1 VNAPRAIKVEM
12 STPAPAAPDADGRRR
27 RSQDS
32 RARIVQAMLELVHA
46 GETSP
51 AAELV
56 ADRAKVGLR
65 TVFRHFNDMD
75 SLYRE
80 MSAVIEAELR
90 GIIAQPFKAKDWQGR
105 VLELVQR
112 RASVYER
119 IAPFRRAADV
129 HRLRSNVLEADHAR
143 FAALAREILRREMP
157 AEAARDKARF
167 EALDMLLSFEAW
179 VRLRRDQGL
188 SAKRTVETLERAV
201 ASLIAGSDAP
211 SSSR

>member
-1 VNAPRAIKVEM
+1 MNAPRAIKVEV

-32 RARIVQAMLELVHA
+32 RARIVQAMLELVRA

-51 AAELV
+51 PAELV

-65 TVFRHFNDMD
+65 TVFRHFSDMD

-80 MSAVIEAELR
+80 MSAVIGAELQDV
-90 GIIAQPFKAKDWQGR
+90 IAQPFKAQDWRGR
-105 VLELVQR
+105 VRELVQR
-112 RASVYER
+112 RAAAYER

-129 HRLRSNVLEADHAR
+129 HRLRSRVLEADHAR
-143 FAALAREILRREMP
+143 FAALAREILRRELP
-157 AEAARDKARF
+157 AEAAGDKARF

-179 VRLRRDQGL
+179 ARLRRDQGL
-188 SAKRTVETLERAV
+188 SAKRTIEALELAV
-201 ASLIAGSDAP
+201 AALIDGVEAA
-211 SSSR
+211 

>member
-1 VNAPRAIKVEM
+1 VNAPRAIKVEV
-12 STPAPAAPDADGRRR
+12 STPAPPAPEADGRRR

-80 MSAVIEAELR
+80 MSAVIEAELQ
-90 GIIAQPFKAKDWQGR
+90 GIISQPFKSDDWRGR
-105 VLELVQR
+105 MVELVQR
-112 RASVYER
+112 RSAVYER
-119 IAPFRRAADV
+119 IAPFRRAGDI
-129 HRLRSNVLEADHAR
+129 HRQRSQVLAADHAR
-143 FAALAREILRREMP
+143 FVALGREILRRESP
-157 AEAARDKARF
+157 PELLRDKARF
-167 EALDMLLSFEAW
+167 EALDMLLSFDAW
-179 VRLRRDQGL
+179 NRLRRDQGL
-188 SAKRTVETLERAV
+188 SPRRTVDALEIAV
-201 ASLIAGSDAP
+201 AALVDAL
-211 SSSR
+211 

>member
-1 VNAPRAIKVEM
+1 MNAPRAIKVEM
-12 STPAPAAPDADGRRR
+12 STPAPATPDADGRRR

>member
-1 VNAPRAIKVEM
+1 M
-12 STPAPAAPDADGRRR
+12 
-27 RSQDS
+27 
-32 RARIVQAMLELVHA
+32 
-46 GETSP
+46 
-51 AAELV
+51 

-211 SSSR
+211 LSPR

>member
-1 VNAPRAIKVEM
+1 MADVAAP
-12 STPAPAAPDADGRRR
+12 SAPAHDADGRRR

-51 AAELV
+51 PAELV

-65 TVFRHFNDMD
+65 TVFRHFNEMD

-80 MSAVIEAELR
+80 MSAVIEAELQSV
-90 GIIAQPFKAKDWQGR
+90 IARPFKAKDWKGR
-105 VLELVQR
+105 VVELVQR
-112 RASVYER
+112 RASAYER

-129 HRLRSNVLEADHAR
+129 HRLRSPVLEADHAR
-143 FAALAREILRREMP
+143 FAALGREILRRELP
-157 AEAARDKARF
+157 PEAARDKARF

-188 SAKRTVETLERAV
+188 SAKRTVEALELAV
-201 ASLIAGSDAP
+201 AALVDPI
-211 SSSR
+211 

>member
-1 VNAPRAIKVEM
+1 MNAPRAIKVEM
-12 STPAPAAPDADGRRR
+12 STPAPAVPDADGRRR

-32 RARIVQAMLELVHA
+32 RARIVRAMLELVRA

-80 MSAVIEAELR
+80 MSAVIGAELKDV
-90 GIIAQPFKAKDWQGR
+90 IAQPFKAQDWRGR

-112 RASVYER
+112 RASAYER

-129 HRLRSNVLEADHAR
+129 HRLRSQVLEADHAR
-143 FAALAREILRREMP
+143 FIALAREILRRELP

-188 SAKRTVETLERAV
+188 SAKRTIEALELTVAALLDGVEA
-201 ASLIAGSDAP
+201 A
-211 SSSR
+211 